1 MSEEELTVF
10 DIKFNEAM
18 ERLDSL
24 FALGEETNTSSV
36 KNYIER
42 YRLDKS
48 LENRNSQKRENS
60 KNQNDEKRKQ
70 IVDLSE
76 IRIHEKKTQ
85 QYYNK
90 NYLKNEIEW
99 YKIKQREDEI
109 KNKFNNNYN
118 KDKYE
123 EDKIKKELSKE
134 IMINNK
140 IKMKKFANLA
150 NKVNIEKFKQ
160 QKKMNK
166 NQNNNNLNK
175 ESLTINNYESNNI
188 NNSNDEGKFIPYSKY
203 KEKELINNKNKN
215 KNKNKIINNINKI
228 NVINTNKSEIIN
240 NNNKIKPQNKIN
252 NLLSQN
258 INSNKINI
266 KNTSNKKSKEKNK
279 PLKPINNKYNID
291 IRKPLG
297 EKIDYLRQMEKNKQ
311 EGKIKI
317 YENKKFSK
325 NKNNASNN
333 IEILNYHSKNF
344 EDRAKRQEQLMRV
357 KGNSVDRNDDNVK
370 LSNLLID
377 SISTKL
383 AILNQMASQNT

>member
-1 MSEEELTVF
+1 MTEEELTVF

-24 FALGEETNTSSV
+24 FALGEETNSSSV

-60 KNQNDEKRKQ
+60 KNQNEEKRKQ

-118 KDKYE
+118 KQKYE

-166 NQNNNNLNK
+166 NNKNLNK
-175 ESLTINNYESNNI
+175 ESLTINNYESNDV
-188 NNSNDEGKFIPYSKY
+188 NNLNDDGKFIPYSKY
-203 KEKELINNKNKN
+203 RENELISNKYKN
-215 KNKNKIINNINKI
+215 KNKNKIVNNINKI

-240 NNNKIKPQNKIN
+240 NNKKIKPENKIN

-258 INSNKINI
+258 IVSNKINI
-266 KNTSNKKSKEKNK
+266 KNASDKKRIEKNK
-279 PLKPINNKYNID
+279 PLKPINNNKYNID
-291 IRKPLG
+291 IRKPSG
-297 EKIDYLRQMEKNKQ
+297 EKIDYLRQIEKNKQ

-317 YENKKFSK
+317 YENKKLSK

-357 KGNSVDRNDDNVK
+357 KGNSADRNEDNVK

-383 AILNQMASQNT
+383 AILNQMATQNT